1 MGENTQIMRKPLVL
15 VAADDPDQRKLVWEV
30 LEQFGFRIVTAED
43 GKSAYDLFKKTQPDA
58 ILLDIQSSDY
68 DGFAVCDAIRK
79 QETGGETPIFMVS
92 DRDNEDSIEKAYRLG
107 ATDIVFNPI
116 ALPVLPHRIRYALR
130 TARSL
135 SDLRGLVRAIPDLI
149 FDNNLLADKGLFVLE
164 HDLTNTFVDD
174 VHFTEIRKYGQCHF
188 SFFKNEDQLT

>member
-68 DGFAVCDAIRK
+68 DGFAVCEAIRK

-130 TARSL
+130 TARSP
-135 SDLRGLVRAIPDLI
+135 SDLRGLVRAIHDLI
-149 FDNNLLADKGLFVLE
+149 LVVNKDGYVQDGLSGPVATHTLQIKAFTTAS
-164 HDLTNTFVDD
+164 HI
-174 VHFTEIRKYGQCHF
+174 HFHPW
-188 SFFKNEDQLT
+188 SNAV